1 MSRKILYCRCAFA
14 NVVPDAIKD
23 EVLKQLCDSGA
34 SFETVTD
41 LCEMSARKDSRLE
54 KLLEGDEPVKIAACY
69 PRAVKWLLHNA
80 GIPTDISANGDS
92 DESRVQVL
100 NMREQA
106 VGEIMDDLLEEN

>member
-23 EVLKQLCDSGA
+23 EVLRQLSESDA

-41 LCEMSARKDSRLE
+41 LCEMSARKDPRLTS
-54 KLLEGDEPVKIAACY
+54 LIEGDEPIKIAACY

-80 GIPTDISANGDS
+80 GISAEVGANGDA
-92 DESRVQVL
+92 DEARVQVL

-106 VGEIMDDLLEEN
+106 VGEIMENLLEED

>member
-1 MSRKILYCRCAFA
+1 MSRKNLYCRCAFA

-23 EVLKQLCDSGA
+23 EVLRQLSESDT

-41 LCEMSARKDSRLE
+41 LCEMSARKDPRLE
-54 KLLEGDEPVKIAACY
+54 TLLDGEEPVKIAACY

-80 GIPTDISANGDS
+80 GITVEVGSNGDG
-92 DESRVQVL
+92 DEARVEVL

-106 VGEIMDDLLEEN
+106 VGEIMEHLLEED